1 MADLCLGTAQLGMK
15 YGINNKVGK
24 LNEEAVFDILD
35 NAIAKD
41 IEVIDTAS
49 IYGEAEKIIGRYF
62 SKNSRGRNIKII
74 SKQCDVVDKMNTDTI
89 GITIRRELECSLSHL
104 QRQYLDGY
112 LLHSYREV
120 DNMETLKV
128 LRSLKNEGLI
138 RNIGVSVYEVD
149 EAEKAIEE
157 GEIDYLQM
165 PCSIFDQRGLKTG
178 IFKKAKE
185 NGVTVFTR
193 SAFLQGLL
201 MMKKEEVPDYLK
213 GLIPYLDKFEELLIN
228 YGLERRHAI
237 IKFILANPLID
248 YMVFGVETREQL
260 DEILR
265 EKETEKLPEEFVT
278 EVKQEFNNIS
288 PNLILPIHWGKR

>member
-24 LNEEAVFDILD
+24 LNEEVVFDILD
-35 NAIAKD
+35 TAIAKD
-41 IEVIDTAS
+41 IKVFDTAS
-49 IYGEAEKIIGRYF
+49 IYGEAEKIIGKYL
-62 SKNSRGRNIKII
+62 SKNANCKDIKII

-89 GITIRRELECSLSHL
+89 EMTIRRELERSLSHL

-120 DNMETLKV
+120 DNLETLNI
-128 LRSLKNEGLI
+128 LQRLKNEGLI

-157 GEIDYLQM
+157 GQIDYLQM

-185 NGVTVFTR
+185 NGITVFTR

-201 MMKKEEVPDYLK
+201 MMNKDEVPYYLK
-213 GLIPYLDKFEELLIN
+213 GIIPYLVKLEELLMK
-228 YGLERRHAI
+228 YGLSRRHAI
-237 IKFILANPLID
+237 IKFVLANPLID
-248 YMVFGVETREQL
+248 YMVFGVEAKGQL
-260 DEILR
+260 EEILI
-265 EKETEKLPEEFVT
+265 EKDTEDLPEEFVI
-278 EVKQEFNNIS
+278 EVKREFDHIP
-288 PNLILPIHWGKR
+288 PNLILPIHWGKK

>member
-24 LNEEAVFDILD
+24 LNEETVFDILD
-35 NAIAKD
+35 NAIVKD
-41 IEVIDTAS
+41 IKVIDTAS
-49 IYGEAEKIIGRYF
+49 IYGEAEKIIGKYL
-62 SKNSRGRNIKII
+62 SKNAVGKNIKII
-74 SKQCDVVDKMNTDTI
+74 SKQCDVVDKMNTSDI
-89 GITIRRELECSLSHL
+89 EMTIRKELERSLSHL

-128 LRSLKNEGLI
+128 LQSLKNEGLI

-149 EAEKAIEE
+149 EAEKAIE
-157 GEIDYLQM
+157 GGQIDYLQM

-178 IFKKAKE
+178 IFTKAKE

-288 PNLILPIHWGKR
+288 PNLILPIHWGKE